1 MKIKHRLAI
10 FNALSRF
17 AVVLILWWLL
27 PILIERVVYKHIN
40 ENLTF
45 KKENFIKHLDKEEI
59 NDYII
64 KKDSSETYAS
74 FSTLHDEF
82 LQLSRLPDLQVTQ
95 NTRFITEPRIIEG
108 EQNDYRILEHRFTY
122 DHQAYQLE
130 IGSSLSEIKDLTI
143 AIRVFFLVVLFVTIA
158 VTFAVD
164 TLYIEY
170 LLKPFYRI
178 IDTKI
183 RKVNQPETF
192 DHTPIHSAS
201 ADFRAL
207 DEGLNQMMVRISE
220 LFAKEKQFIANV
232 SHELLTPIALLKIK
246 FENLLQNDSLDDD
259 AVDKIAASLKTVD
272 RLKKVISNL
281 LLISRIENNQYQ
293 LNEDVDC
300 YEIAINLTHE
310 LEDRIQAS
318 ELTFSNQLKYRYK
331 FKGNHTLFQVL
342 LNNLLVNAIKYNRQ
356 NGSIVLSDY
365 MNQNEYMLEV
375 IDTGIGMTQ
384 EQLDNLFKRFS
395 RQNKDQEGY
404 GLGLAI
410 VDSIAHFQNIRI
422 KVSSEPNKGSVF
434 TLIFKLDTPVF

>member
-10 FNALSRF
+10 FNAVTRF

-40 ENLTF
+40 ESLTY
-45 KKENFIKHLDKEEI
+45 KKESFIKRLDKEEI

-64 KKDSSETYAS
+64 KKDSSETFAS
-74 FSTLHDEF
+74 FTTLHDEF
-82 LQLSRLPDLQVTQ
+82 LQLSRLPMAQVTE
-95 NTRFITEPRIIEG
+95 NTKFITEPRIIEG

-122 DHQAYQLE
+122 DHQAYLLE

-143 AIRVFFLVVLFVTIA
+143 AIRVFFLVVLFVTIS

-183 RKVNQPETF
+183 RKVDQPETF
-192 DHTPIHSAS
+192 DHTPIHSVS

-207 DEGLNQMMVRISE
+207 DEGLNQMMTRISD

-232 SHELLTPIALLKIK
+232 SHELLTPIALLKNK
-246 FENLLQNDSLDDD
+246 FENLLQNDSLDDE
-259 AVDKIAASLKTVD
+259 AIDKIAASLKTLD
-272 RLKKVISNL
+272 RLKKIISNL
-281 LLISRIENNQYQ
+281 LLISRIDNHQYQ
-293 LNEDVDC
+293 LNEEVNC
-300 YEIAINLTHE
+300 TEVVATLTEE
-310 LEDRIQAS
+310 LEDRIQMRGLS
-318 ELTFSNQLKYRYK
+318 LRNELQYSYK
-331 FKGNHTLFQVL
+331 FKGNQVLFQIL
-342 LNNLLVNAIKYNRQ
+342 LYNLLVNAIKYNRE
-356 NGSIVLSDY
+356 NGSIVLSDQ
-365 MNQNEYMLEV
+365 MTQDEYMLQI

-384 EQLDNLFKRFS
+384 EEIAHVFKRFS
-395 RQNKDQEGY
+395 RQNKDREGY

-410 VDSIAHFQNIRI
+410 VESIAHFHHITL
-422 KVSSEPNKGSVF
+422 KVASEPNKGTIF
-434 TLIFKLDTPVF
+434 TLIFKLNG